1 MKYRF
6 EWMRVNADRRWEL
19 EEMSIKVV
27 AIKVR
32 KKKFVENVGKN
43 KVCLTELMKNMLA
56 SKW

>member
-1 MKYRF
+1 MG
-6 EWMRVNADRRWEL
+6 VNADRRWEL

-27 AIKVR
+27 AIKIR
-32 KKKFVENVGKN
+32 NKKFVENVGKN